1 MKSLMAAVLAAVVL
15 AAAPRAFAEDVTVTL
30 TGVEARGGQILAALQ
45 TEAQFMQPVGAYG
58 AHAAAPAAN
67 GDVTLTFTGVAPGAY
82 ALVVMHDENSDQQMQ
97 REPNGRP
104 LEGWA
109 MSNGAIVNTL
119 RAAPTFAQV
128 KVDVGSAPVT
138 LTEPMFYRD

>member
-1 MKSLMAAVLAAVVL
+1 MKGLVLAVTAAVALF
-15 AAAPRAFAEDVTVTL
+15 AAPQAFAEDVTVTL
-30 TGVEARGGQILAALQ
+30 TGVEARGGNILAALQ
-45 TEAQFMQPVGAYG
+45 TEGQFMQPAGAYG
-58 AHAAAPAAN
+58 ARAAAPSAN

-82 ALVVMHDENSDQQMQ
+82 ALVVMHDENGDNEMQ

-109 MSNGAIVNTL
+109 MSNGALVNTL

-128 KVDVGSAPVT
+128 SVNVAEEPVS
-138 LTEPMFYRD
+138 LTEPMFYRH